1 MSTILFDCPHCNK
14 SIDKKTMADNRK
26 YRSEAGIDIFAC
38 HHCNGHFKFDPVEYL
53 QAKKSGDK
61 VKLYK
66 VNELLKS
73 EKRAGFKSEDD
84 SMFDWKGYP
93 IRVAIGIA
101 LFAVIIIFLD

>member
-1 MSTILFDCPHCNK
+1 
-14 SIDKKTMADNRK
+14 MADNRK